1 MTANNLANMDRRT
14 QQHQE
19 RRLNG
24 SRSSRTNNNA
34 HNNNN
39 HNNAARNA
47 DDHGLSFPLKLH
59 AMLEDAESKGF
70 ANIVSWQAGDKSFKV
85 IDVNKFGSDIM
96 PMYFNQTKFKS
107 FQRQL
112 NIYGYRRIQHG
123 PLKGGYVHK
132 SFIRH
137 RPELSSNITRRS
149 NHHASTKAAAASA
162 VAAKVMEMV
171 TVQGNQVRVAPDADP
186 TQLEEVFEEID
197 YEPINNLAQSV
208 DFGSC
213 NLQAVLDRIFVAEP
227 GNADIENGQGK
238 KKHHRSRP
246 SLLLPQAVSS
256 NAQAM
261 QQMDGTVVN
270 VNQPGNQE
278 EADMEALFD
287 MLADN
292 GASPPNEDEG
302 DSGSAAAAQHSSS
315 ESSTSEHDEQES
327 EEQLSERIFPLKL
340 HKMLENAPRD
350 GIDHIVSWVSGG
362 FKVHDSKL
370 FTEQVMPM
378 WFDQTK
384 YESFR
389 RQLNLYNFARISRGP
404 QRGVYSHPSF
414 VPGRRDLLSNVTRK
428 INGEVQAPKQSNR
441 ALKAPPAFEPQQPAG
456 GYPQHHPQPPA
467 HYAEYPEPPHYR
479 HAVQHPPPPPYPH
492 EPYGPGSNDEAMM
505 SYY

>member
-1 MTANNLANMDRRT
+1 MF
-14 QQHQE
+14 H
-19 RRLNG
+19 
-24 SRSSRTNNNA
+24 
-34 HNNNN
+34 
-39 HNNAARNA
+39 
-47 DDHGLSFPLKLH
+47 
-59 AMLEDAESKGF
+59 
-70 ANIVSWQAGDKSFKV
+70 KSFAYYILHFLCLHFAPFSHTPWPLPLFV
-85 IDVNKFGSDIM
+85 FVFLIIFVFH
-96 PMYFNQTKFKS
+96 
-107 FQRQL
+107 RL

-132 SFIRH
+132 SFIRY

-149 NHHASTKAAAASA
+149 NHAATKVAAASA

-171 TVQGNQVRVAPDADP
+171 TVTGNQVRVAPDADP

-213 NLQAVLDRIFVAEP
+213 NLQAVLDRIFVG
-227 GNADIENGQGK
+227 GNPEEGEKDASG
-238 KKHHRSRP
+238 KKHHRKRP
-246 SLLLPQAVSS
+246 SLILPQAVASAQGRGLERADGHHSRTASGIVS
-256 NAQAM
+256 NANQA
-261 QQMDGTVVN
+261 GI
-270 VNQPGNQE
+270 QE

-287 MLADN
+287 MLAGS
-292 GASPPNEDEG
+292 GAPNDEEG
-302 DSGSAAAAQHSSS
+302 EMDVEGSGAAAAQAPSS

-350 GIDHIVSWVSGG
+350 GIQHIVSWVPGG

-414 VPGRRDLLSNVTRK
+414 LPGRRDLLGNVTRK
-428 INGEVQAPKQSNR
+428 INGEIQAPKQPN
-441 ALKAPPAFEPQQPAG
+441 LKSPPSYDPPPPGFQQ
-456 GYPQHHPQPPA
+456 
-467 HYAEYPEPPHYR
+467 
-479 HAVQHPPPPPYPH
+479 PPPPPPKHH
-492 EPYGPGSNDEAMM
+492 ERYDDYHERRHYQPPPPPPQHHQHYSQPYGPGSNDDVMM